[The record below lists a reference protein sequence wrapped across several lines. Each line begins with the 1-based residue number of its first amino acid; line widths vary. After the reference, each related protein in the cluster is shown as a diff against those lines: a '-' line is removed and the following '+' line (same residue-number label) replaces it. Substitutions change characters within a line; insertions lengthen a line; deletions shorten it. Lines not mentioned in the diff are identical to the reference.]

1 MIPDLDGYRRSKM
14 PACARFVGKRA
25 IVTGGAQG
33 IGSAICRRLY
43 DEGAHVLAF
52 DLVQVDDTQ
61 IVGHGGDNPGRF
73 ESRPVDVTD
82 RSQIRA
88 GVADLG
94 HVDLIVNNAGI
105 AGMERL
111 EEIKPETWDAVL
123 DLNLRAPVMMV
134 QECMPLLQSGAAI
147 VNVASIA
154 SLLAFNA
161 QAAYAASKA
170 GLVALTRNMA
180 FELGGRGIRA
190 NAIGPGPTET
200 PMFWEDIGGK
210 EMEQRLAR
218 IPLGR
223 MGRPEDMAAA
233 VAFLGSDDAAYIT
246 GVLLLVD
253 GGFVGAGIAY

>member
-1 MIPDLDGYRRSKM
+1 MS
-14 PACARFVGKRA
+14 ACARFVGKTA
-25 IVTGGAQG
+25 VVTGGAQG
-33 IGSAICRRLY
+33 IGSAICRRLS
-43 DEGAHVLAF
+43 DEGAHVLVL
-52 DLVQVDDTQ
+52 DINPVDDAELARL
-61 IVGHGGDNPGRF
+61 GDAEAGRI
-73 ESRPVDVTD
+73 EARVADVTD
-82 RSQIRA
+82 RAQIRA
-88 GVADLG
+88 GLADLG
-94 HVDLIVNNAGI
+94 NIDLIVNNAGI

-111 EEIKPETWDAVL
+111 EEVHTKTWDAVL

-134 QECMPLLQSGAAI
+134 QECMPALRPGAAI

-190 NAIGPGPTET
+190 NAIAPGPTET

-210 EMEQRLAR
+210 EMQQRLAR

-223 MGRPEDMAAA
+223 MGRPEEMAAA
-233 VAFLGSDDAAYIT
+233 VAFLGSDDASYIT
-246 GVLLLVD
+246 GVLVVVD
-253 GGFVGAGIAY
+253 GGFTGAGIAY

>member
-1 MIPDLDGYRRSKM
+1 MS
-14 PACARFVGKRA
+14 ACARFVGKTA
-25 IVTGGAQG
+25 VVTGGAQG
-33 IGSAICRRLY
+33 IGSAICRRLS
-43 DEGAHVLAF
+43 DEGAHVLVL
-52 DLVQVDDTQ
+52 DINPVDDAELARL
-61 IVGHGGDNPGRF
+61 GDAEAGRI
-73 ESRPVDVTD
+73 EARVADVTD
-82 RSQIRA
+82 RAQIRA
-88 GVADLG
+88 GLADLG
-94 HVDLIVNNAGI
+94 NIDLIVNNAGI

-111 EEIKPETWDAVL
+111 EEVQTKTWDAVL

-134 QECMPLLQSGAAI
+134 QECMPALRPGAAI

-190 NAIGPGPTET
+190 NAIAPGPTET

-210 EMEQRLAR
+210 EMQQRLAR

-223 MGRPEDMAAA
+223 MGRPEEMAAA
-233 VAFLGSDDAAYIT
+233 VAFLGSDDASYIT
-246 GVLLLVD
+246 GVLVVVD
-253 GGFVGAGIAY
+253 GGFTGAGIAY